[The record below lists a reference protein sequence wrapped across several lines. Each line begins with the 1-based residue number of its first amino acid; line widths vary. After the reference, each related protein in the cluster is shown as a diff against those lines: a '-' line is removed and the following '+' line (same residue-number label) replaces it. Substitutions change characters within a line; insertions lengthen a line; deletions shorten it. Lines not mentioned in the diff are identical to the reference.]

1 MADHRVA
8 ALIYTAFGLAHLDHH
23 LLPWWAAL
31 PGRLI
36 VCLHGSLQHEVAHN
50 HPTRTAWINEALVF
64 PSLWLW
70 LPFRIYRESHLTHHR
85 DERLTCPVEDPE
97 SNYMSAETWERMG
110 PAARVFRR
118 ASAPSPG
125 GWSWPPLLCRAAARG
140 TRSTGWSSVTA
151 RTSSPGRSIPAP
163 GWCSGLGGRRLRDPV
178 EEYILLYAYPGL
190 ALTVLRSYC
199 EHRAVPAVGE
209 RTGIVEAGPLMSLM
223 YLNNNLHAVH
233 HAKASL
239 AWYRLPALY
248 RERRTEFLAA
258 NGGYVF
264 PGYWQIVGRYLI
276 VPKEPT
282 PHPFLG
288 RPEPAKAA

>member
-1 MADHRVA
+1 
-8 ALIYTAFGLAHLDHH
+8 
-23 LLPWWAAL
+23 
-31 PGRLI
+31 
-36 VCLHGSLQHEVAHN
+36 
-50 HPTRTAWINEALVF
+50 
-64 PSLWLW
+64 
-70 LPFRIYRESHLTHHR
+70 
-85 DERLTCPVEDPE
+85 
-97 SNYMSAETWERMG
+97 MSVETWERMG
-110 PAARVFRR
+110 RRRGSSGAR
-118 ASAPSPG
+118 SALSPG
-125 GWSWPPLLCRAAARG
+125 GWCL
-140 TRSTGWSSVTA
+140 
-151 RTSSPGRSIPAP
+151 AP
-163 GWCSGLGGRRLRDPV
+163 FYVGRRRGARPAHQADRSHLIAWAIHIPGAGLVLVWAVGVCAIPV

-239 AWYRLPALY
+239 AWYKLPALY